1 MSSSK
6 PILQSIKQE
15 IESVEETLDQTP
27 LFLIHLELS
36 LLFSDSLVLSLDSVL
51 RENDF
56 LADFLFFL
64 FREIAL
70 LLCFFPNSAM
80 RYSALSS
87 SEFPKSE

>member
-15 IESVEETLDQTP
+15 IESVEETLD
-27 LFLIHLELS
+27 LIHLELS